1 MVLACG
7 QPDPHLNPML
17 PDDIETTIK
26 LFEDMVDWL
35 ATSVSINEGKTPNLQ
50 LQPLAVDCIVFS
62 NVLVATDYR
71 PTVLGDFPSSIKSDR
86 ILSVSRFPGS
96 LSARL
101 VESSSSSA
109 TSTGLSVDRE
119 DLAFANFAGSCFC
132 STNFS
137 CGLSTSARGNS

>member
-50 LQPLAVDCIVFS
+50 LQ
-62 NVLVATDYR
+62 
-71 PTVLGDFPSSIKSDR
+71 R
-86 ILSVSRFPGS
+86 ILRGRLHSLLQRSRGD
-96 LSARL
+96 
-101 VESSSSSA
+101 
-109 TSTGLSVDRE
+109 GLSPDRP
-119 DLAFANFAGSCFC
+119 GR
-132 STNFS
+132 FS
-137 CGLSTSARGNS
+137 ELDQI